1 LAVLQA
7 MGTILTAKY
16 AEGYPGRRYYGGC
29 EVVDV
34 AENLARDRA
43 RELFGSEYVNVQPHA
58 GAQANMAVFHALLE
72 RGDTVLGLSLDQGGH
87 LTHGSPVNFS
97 GQYYDFVPYHVD
109 RETHRIDMDEVREI
123 ARERRPKMILT
134 GATAYS
140 RTWDFAA
147 FREIADEVGALLMC
161 DMAHFAGLVAAGVH
175 PSPVPYADVVTT
187 TTHKTLR
194 GPRGGMILARET
206 YGKALD
212 KSVFPGLQG
221 GPLMHVIAAKAVA
234 FREAM
239 TPEFRA
245 DQQATV
251 DNAQVLAAS
260 LAEAGASIVSGGTDN
275 HLMLVDVRPL
285 GVNGKEADAAL
296 GAVRITVNKNTIPYD
311 PEKPMIGSGVR
322 VGTPAVTSRG
332 MREEEMRSIARL
344 IVDGIAARGDEA
356 AQEEIRR
363 RVGSIADR
371 FPVPG
376 LPATRAAADVPA

>member
-1 LAVLQA
+1 
-7 MGTILTAKY
+7 
-16 AEGYPGRRYYGGC
+16 
-29 EVVDV
+29 
-34 AENLARDRA
+34 
-43 RELFGSEYVNVQPHA
+43 
-58 GAQANMAVFHALLE
+58 MAVFHALLE

-109 RETHRIDMDEVREI
+109 RETHLIDMDEVRAI

-212 KSVFPGLQG
+212 KSVFPGIQG

-239 TPEFRA
+239 TDAFRA

-251 DNAQVLAAS
+251 DNARVLAAS

-296 GAVRITVNKNTIPYD
+296 GQVRITVNKNTIPYD
-311 PEKPMIGSGVR
+311 PEKPMIGSGIR

-332 MREEEMRSIARL
+332 MREDEMRSIARL
-344 IVDGIAARGDEA
+344 IVDGVAARGGEA